1 MKKISFDITSGQLLS
16 ILKGD
21 ASRFV
26 DYTPRHRPNYMI
38 GEQLQIDP
46 EQVKSIIQNQAIRH
60 SIAFRAGYLN
70 HYNDLFSFDTETFFM
85 IQITNIRQ
93 LRATDFT
100 LTDTLRLGV
109 KSCRLNDCNGYMI
122 PNFENYTSQIFTS
135 HICALQAYIR
145 QICPLKA
152 SLSASNPI
160 YNLYEFTT
168 IINPEIE
175 EGIEVRS

>member
-1 MKKISFDITSGQLLS
+1 MRKISFNIPSGQLLS

-21 ASRFV
+21 ASRFI
-26 DYTPRHRPNYMI
+26 DYTPRHRPHYHI

-46 EQVKSIIQNQAIRH
+46 EQVKSIILNQVMRH
-60 SIAFRAGYLN
+60 SLPFRAGFLN
-70 HYNDLFSFDTETFFM
+70 HYNDIFTLETDTFFM
-85 IQITNIRQ
+85 IQITNIRH

-100 LTDTLRLGV
+100 LTDTLRLGI
-109 KSCRLNDCNGYMI
+109 KSCRLNECNRYMI
-122 PNFENYTSQIFTS
+122 PNFENYTSQVFS
-135 HICALQAYIR
+135 SPICALQAYIR
-145 QICPLKA
+145 QICPLKE

-175 EGIEVRS
+175 NNEE